1 VTSVT
6 VLGLGNMGTALV
18 RALVGDGHA
27 VTVWNR
33 SPKPPSSVPNPVHWA
48 TNAADACHASDVT
61 IACLSS
67 YDSTRE
73 VLGLPG
79 VRETLAG
86 RTLVQLSTGI
96 PQFGVDLS
104 RWAGL
109 HGIDYLDGKIAVVP
123 RSIGAKDTVI
133 FYAGRSVS
141 FEKHRPML
149 LSLGGKPTYVGED
162 AGRSALA
169 DFAFLSFFFGST
181 LGLLYGAAFSKAA
194 GLDVRQ
200 FFDLAPAFAGDILGR
215 IPSFLHLTESGDYAN
230 GIEST
235 LNVDMKGAKLL
246 AATALEAGLGPQLP
260 DFLSACF
267 DEAVNRGHGHLDTAA
282 LIDIFRGKL

>member
-1 VTSVT
+1 VISVT

-33 SPKPPSSVPNPVHWA
+33 SRKSPGSVPDAVHWA
-48 TNAADACHASDVT
+48 AQAADACRASDVT

-67 YDSTRE
+67 YDATRE
-73 VLGLPG
+73 VLELAG
-79 VRETLAG
+79 VREALAG
-86 RTLVQLSTGI
+86 RTLIQLSTGI
-96 PQFGVDLS
+96 PQFGIDLS

-215 IPSFLHLTESGDYAN
+215 IPSFLQLTESGDYTH
-230 GIEST
+230 GVEST

-267 DEAVNRGHGHLDTAA
+267 DEAVHRGHGHLDTAA

>member
-1 VTSVT
+1 MTSVT
-6 VLGLGNMGTALV
+6 VLGLGNMGTALA
-18 RALVGDGHA
+18 RALARDGHA

-33 SPKPPSSVPNPVHWA
+33 SRKSPGSVPNPARWA
-48 TNAADACHASDVT
+48 THAADACHASDVT

-67 YDSTRE
+67 YDATHE

-79 VRETLAG
+79 VREALAG
-86 RTLVQLSTGI
+86 RTLIQLSTGK

-109 HGIDYLDGKIAVVP
+109 QGIDYLDGKIAVVP

-133 FYAGRSVS
+133 FYAGSSVS
-141 FEKHRPML
+141 FERHRPML
-149 LSLGGKPTYVGED
+149 LSLGGRPTYVGED

-200 FFDLAPAFAGDILGR
+200 FFDLAPTFASDILGR
-215 IPSFLHLTESGDYAN
+215 IPSFLHMADSGDYAS

-235 LNVDMKGAKLL
+235 LNVDMNGAKLL
-246 AATALEAGLGPQLP
+246 AATALETGLGPQLP

-282 LIDIFRGKL
+282 LVDIFRGKL